1 MTEHKDSYTSI
12 FENKFLSW
20 LRELHNKYNVS
31 TSCYVFYR
39 SGAFDLSKCTCIF
52 ADEFAKNSDWLK
64 FGFHAF
70 ESGII
75 YNSHCERNILED
87 YNLTLEALLKI
98 TGGRKS
104 ITDIIRLHC
113 YSGTREQIKSLV
125 ESKNFPLRG
134 LLCADDRRK
143 NYYLNDFQNEYIYSH
158 DYLRDDLM
166 RIDLY
171 ATDLRAEFIKSISRK
186 IREFGSP
193 SWNNQLDILSL
204 FSHEWLLNKR
214 VRKIIETLCEY
225 ARSNNYDAFNL

>member
-12 FENKFLSW
+12 FENKILFW
-20 LRELHNKYNVS
+20 LRELHEKYNIN

-39 SGAFDLSKCTCIF
+39 SGAFDLSQCTYIF

-70 ESGII
+70 EPGII
-75 YNSHCERNILED
+75 YNSLCNRNILED
-87 YNLTLEALLKI
+87 YNLTLEYLAKI
-98 TGGRKS
+98 TGGWDS

-113 YSGTREQIKSLV
+113 YSGTREQIKSLID
-125 ESKNFPLRG
+125 SKIFPLRG

-143 NYYLNDFQNEYIYSH
+143 NYYLDESQNEYIYSH
-158 DYLRDDLM
+158 DYLRDDVM
-166 RIDLY
+166 KIDLY

-186 IREFGSP
+186 IREFASP

-204 FSHEWLLNKR
+204 FTHEHLLNKR
-214 VRKIIETLCEY
+214 VTRIIETLCEY
-225 ARSNNYDAFNL
+225 ARANNYEAFNI